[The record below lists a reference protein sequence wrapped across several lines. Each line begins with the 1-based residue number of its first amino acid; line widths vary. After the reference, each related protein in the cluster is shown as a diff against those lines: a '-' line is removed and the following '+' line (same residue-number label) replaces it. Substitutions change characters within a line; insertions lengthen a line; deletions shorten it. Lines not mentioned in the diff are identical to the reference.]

1 MQDIIKNLIE
11 RYPVLEDFSRDII
24 RAYDV
29 LCAAFS
35 AGNKLLIAGNGGS
48 CADADHIS
56 GELMKGFVLKRQL
69 TEDEKSAFYMVGTEG
84 ADIASHLQRGLP
96 AIALSS
102 GGALGTA
109 FANDIPNGAEYVFAQ
124 QVFVLG
130 KRGDIFLGIST
141 SGNSKNIINAAITAK
156 AFGLSVISLTGK
168 DGGRLA
174 GIADVAIKAPE
185 SECYKVQELHLPIY
199 HALCLMLEDKF
210 FGGRG

>member
-29 LCAAFS
+29 LCTAFS

-109 FANDIPNGAEYVFAQ
+109 FANDIPNGAEHVFAQ

-199 HALCLMLEDKF
+199 HALCLMIEDKF
-210 FGGRG
+210 FGGKI